1 MLLAAW
7 AMIRPTR
14 ARPKL
19 SQFGLDAM
27 AAASSPPISPE
38 VAVMENTAA
47 RVMISHLLTT
57 SISFSGE
64 RLAVSIT
71 SFQFESSDMQPPGR
85 ENSRECT
92 VSGTGC
98 EGSGVTEA
106 ASRVRA
112 LRVKV
117 GRLAEALG

>member
-19 SQFGLDAM
+19 SQFGLATM
-27 AAASSPPISPE
+27 AAASRPPISPE

-71 SFQFESSDMQPPGR
+71 SFQFESIDMQPPGR

-92 VSGTGC
+92 VTGPGGK
-98 EGSGVTEA
+98 GSRLRDA
-106 ASRVRA
+106 A
-112 LRVKV
+112 
-117 GRLAEALG
+117 